1 MELIVDE
8 KKRGTRLPVILRAA
22 LECFVEKGIHATT
35 TKEIA
40 DRAGVS
46 EGAIYRHY
54 AGKQALA
61 EDLYITHLAYM
72 TALLEK
78 RQPTGD
84 SLRERLYNLVE
95 GCFLFFDEDPVLF
108 SYLILS
114 EHSELGKTNRKVRHI
129 RHLIL
134 DILNDGKEK
143 GEVRDADPEVLAA
156 CLIGMIIR
164 VAIFRIYGLI
174 EGDMAALAPEVA
186 EACWRVA
193 ARDA

>member
-8 KKRGTRLPVILRAA
+8 KKRGTKLPIILRAA
-22 LECFVEKGIHATT
+22 LECFTAKGIHATT

-61 EDLYITHLAYM
+61 EDLYITHLDYM
-72 TALLEK
+72 TSLLEK
-78 RQPTGD
+78 RLPAED
-84 SLRERLYNLVE
+84 SLREKLYTLVE
-95 GCFLFFDEDPVLF
+95 GCFRFFDEDPSLF

-114 EHSELGKTNRKVRHI
+114 EHSELGKTTRKVRHI

-134 DILNDGKEK
+134 DILNDGRSR
-143 GEVRDADPEVLAA
+143 GEVRDTDLEVLSA

-164 VAIFRIYGLI
+164 VAVFRIYGLV
-174 EGDMAALAPEVA
+174 EGKMVVLAPEVA
-186 EACWRVA
+186 EACCRVA
-193 ARDA
+193 VKEA